1 MDIHR
6 EVADKETWTLVA
18 NDVTNKVLIVMNIP
32 KGTINGINV
41 RDDHDKYT
49 LRFRASDYYTC
60 KTSISLHEYIVQ
72 KVKY

>member
-1 MDIHR
+1 
-6 EVADKETWTLVA
+6 
-18 NDVTNKVLIVMNIP
+18 MNIP

-49 LRFRASDYYTC
+49 LRFKASDYYTY